1 MGSPAWRARA
11 GAGTVTSVPGLPD
24 ALASHLR
31 AFREELAAP
40 RARLRY
46 AVIAL
51 ALVLGLLL
59 ARGGTVPARSGAL
72 GALVALAAALL
83 ALDVRARRRTSGP
96 REVLNHIVRPA
107 APAEA
112 ERARRALT
120 LLETRDGTSRE
131 LAELH
136 VARAFAAIP
145 EGQVVGR
152 ARRLAF
158 RFRVGAGLVVAVA
171 AGSCA
176 QNPWGLVEGADVLV
190 ARGGRAPV
198 DLVWLAQP
206 ELSAR
211 APDYLHRGER
221 HEPYGEELELPRG
234 TLLSFRGTP
243 IHSGRRLAMTDGKVE
258 VPFVDD
264 GTGAVV
270 ARWSLADTAELRVVA
285 RFGDVVIEEPA
296 HTRVTSIPDAT
307 PVVTLEGAPRTISL
321 ARDADSVEIP
331 IRYHAEDDHG
341 LREVHLV
348 LRAGA
353 REERRVLSRLDG
365 ETRTDRGGHVLRP
378 TDPFFKRSHVPVE
391 VRVAAKDND
400 PITGPKW
407 GESEALTVVPPD
419 VGEPEAMRLDAL
431 RAVRRAYVDALAYRL
446 RHGEAGQDA
455 IDAARLH
462 ELSSKAAERLSEVLG
477 GSFSGL
483 RISSRLSARLR
494 TSERRVV
501 AAERKE
507 ATSKSAEA
515 RRGARAAT
523 EQMALVVDAVI
534 RGLGHRD
541 ARTSAKELADVA
553 DDLSVGAAQAR
564 AKTASAAA
572 EGARM
577 DAAEAVLRGG
587 QRQLERLGWLGQ
599 DLGEITAAGLLR
611 VTRTRK
617 EADLLHA
624 ELAARDLAARLRQP
638 DPSFGSR
645 GGGGGKGEGGESSG
659 QPGQGEGEGD
669 GSGSG
674 GGKGEG
680 SDAERAFNEAA
691 QGLDRLAAEHAE
703 NMGKVEQALAEG
715 ASEED
720 RKALMEEAK
729 KHADAVREAVRDL
742 PSVGGGS
749 GSWTSKGAASR
760 ELAEQMAQ
768 SLEQG
773 SPADAVSG
781 GRSAMAALEEAKR
794 LASRGGLMRS
804 GASQELL
811 DEAQRKLGPELRW
824 AEDRL
829 AQMKA
834 RAQARARGDLAK
846 HGSAEGQLSD
856 KATDLLK
863 KGETGGKGDGEGAL
877 PEPALDGLREAA
889 RAAREAAEALKHGDA
904 DRGQSAQR
912 EAQAK
917 LEAARRAL
925 GSSNDDGEA
934 DLNPRGADG
943 ATPIPKADA
952 HKGPEEFRK
961 RVLRGLGQPA
971 AGRQRDAVTRYA
983 EGLLR

>member
-1 MGSPAWRARA
+1 MGSPAWRPRARA
-11 GAGTVTSVPGLPD
+11 GSVTLVSGLPD
-24 ALASHLR
+24 ALASHVR
-31 AFREELAAP
+31 AFRQELAAP
-40 RARLRY
+40 RARLQY

-51 ALVLGLLL
+51 VSVLALLL
-59 ARGGTVPARSGAL
+59 ARGGTTAARAGAVGAFGALAAGL
-72 GALVALAAALL
+72 GALSA
-83 ALDVRARRRTSGP
+83 RARRRGAAP
-96 REVLNHIVRPA
+96 REVLDDIVRPA

-112 ERARRALT
+112 DRARRALT
-120 LLETRDGTSRE
+120 LLDATDGTSRE

-145 EGQVVGR
+145 EREVVGR
-152 ARRLAF
+152 ARRLAL
-158 RFRVGAGLVVAVA
+158 RFRVAAGLFGAVAV
-171 AGSCA
+171 GSCA
-176 QNPWGLVEGADVLV
+176 QNPWGLVEGADVLA
-190 ARGGRAPV
+190 ARDGHAPV
-198 DLVWLAQP
+198 HLVWLAQP
-206 ELSAR
+206 EIVAR

-221 HEPYGEELELPRG
+221 HEPFGEELELPRG

-243 IHSGRRLAMTDGKVE
+243 VHSGRRLAMTDGAVE

-270 ARWSLADTAELRVVA
+270 ARWPLADTAELRVVA

-296 HTRVTSIPDAT
+296 RTRVTSIPDAA

-321 ARDADSVEIP
+321 ARDADSTEIP
-331 IRYHAEDDHG
+331 IRYHVEDDHG

-365 ETRTDRGGHVLRP
+365 ETRTDHGGHVLRP

-407 GESEALTVVPPD
+407 GESAALTVVPPD

-431 RAVRRAYVDALAYRL
+431 RAVRRAYVEALAYRL
-446 RHGEAGQDA
+446 GHGEAGQPAMDGV
-455 IDAARLH
+455 RLR
-462 ELSSKAAERLSEVLG
+462 ELSSKAGERLAEVLG
-477 GSFSGL
+477 ESFSGL
-483 RISSRLSARLR
+483 RVNSRVAARLR
-494 TSERRVV
+494 ATERRLV

-507 ATSKSAEA
+507 AVAKGAEA
-515 RRGARAAT
+515 RRAARAAT

-534 RGLGHRD
+534 RGFGQRD
-541 ARTSAKELADVA
+541 TRTASKELADVA
-553 DDLSVGAAQAR
+553 DDLSLGAAQAR
-564 AKTASAAA
+564 TKTATGPASD
-572 EGARM
+572 ARM
-577 DAAEAVLRGG
+577 DAAEVVLRGG
-587 QRQLERLGWLGQ
+587 QRQLDRLGWLGQ
-599 DLGEITAAGLLR
+599 DLAELTDAGLLR
-611 VTRTRK
+611 VTRARK
-617 EADLLHA
+617 ASDLLHA

-645 GGGGGKGEGGESSG
+645 GGGGRGGVDGAGG
-659 QPGQGEGEGD
+659 QPGDGEGAGD
-669 GSGSG
+669 GA
-674 GGKGEG
+674 GKGDDEG
-680 SDAERAFNEAA
+680 SDADAAFAEAA
-691 QGLDRLAAEHAE
+691 RELDRLASAHAE
-703 NMGKVEQALAEG
+703 NMGKVDQALADG

-742 PSVGGGS
+742 PSVGSGS
-749 GSWTSKGAASR
+749 SSWTSKGAASR

-781 GRSAMAALEEAKR
+781 GRSAIAALDEAKR
-794 LASRGGLMRS
+794 VAARGGSMRG
-804 GASQELL
+804 GAPQELL
-811 DEAQRKLGPELRW
+811 DEAQRKLAPELRW

-834 RAQARARGDLAK
+834 RAQARARAELAK
-846 HGSAEGQLSD
+846 HGGAEAQLAD
-856 KATDLLK
+856 KATDLQR
-863 KGETGGKGDGEGAL
+863 KGEGQAL
-877 PEPALDGLREAA
+877 PEAAVDGLREAA
-889 RAAREAAEALKHGDA
+889 RAAHDAADALQRGDA

-912 EAQAK
+912 DAQAK

-925 GSSNDDGEA
+925 GSPGDDTDDA
-934 DLNPRGADG
+934 DPRSAGA
-943 ATPIPKADA
+943 APIPKADA

>member
-1 MGSPAWRARA
+1 M
-11 GAGTVTSVPGLPD
+11 PGLPA
-24 ALASHLR
+24 ALASHVR

-51 ALVLGLLL
+51 TSVLALLL
-59 ARGGTVPARSGAL
+59 ARGGTTSARAGAAGAFVAL
-72 GALVALAAALL
+72 TAALVGLSA
-83 ALDVRARRRTSGP
+83 RARRRSVVPG
-96 REVLNHIVRPA
+96 EVLDDVVRPA

-112 ERARRALT
+112 DRARRALT
-120 LLETRDGTSRE
+120 LLEATDGTSRE

-145 EGQVVGR
+145 EARVVGR
-152 ARRLAF
+152 ARRLGL
-158 RFRVGAGLVVAVA
+158 RFRIAAGLLA
-171 AGSCA
+171 AAALGACA
-176 QNPWGLVEGADVLV
+176 QNPWGLVEGADVLA

-206 ELSAR
+206 EIAAR

-221 HEPYGEELELPRG
+221 QEPFGEELELPRG

-243 IHSGRRLAMTDGKVE
+243 VHGGRRLAMTDGKVE

-270 ARWSLADTAELRVVA
+270 ARWPLSETAALRVVA

-296 HTRVTSIPDAT
+296 STRVTSIPDAA

-321 ARDADSVEIP
+321 ARDADSTEIP
-331 IRYHAEDDHG
+331 IRYHVEDDHG

-407 GESEALTVVPPD
+407 GESEALTVLPPD

-431 RAVRRAYVDALAYRL
+431 RAVRRAYVDVLAYRL
-446 RHGEAGQDA
+446 GHGEAGQPA
-455 IDAARLH
+455 VDAARLR
-462 ELSSKAAERLSEVLG
+462 ELSGKAAERLAEVLG
-477 GSFSGL
+477 ESFSGL
-483 RISSRLSARLR
+483 RVNSRLSARLR
-494 TSERRVV
+494 ATERRLL

-507 ATSKSAEA
+507 AAAKGAEA
-515 RRGARAAT
+515 SRGARAAT
-523 EQMALVVDAVI
+523 EQMVLVVDAVV
-534 RGLGHRD
+534 RGLGQRD
-541 ARTSAKELADVA
+541 TRSTAKELADVA
-553 DDLSVGAAQAR
+553 DDLSLGASQAR
-564 AKTASAAA
+564 ARTATGPAAD
-572 EGARM
+572 ARM
-577 DAAEAVLRGG
+577 DAAEVVLRGG

-599 DLGEITAAGLLR
+599 DLAELTAAGLLR
-611 VTRTRK
+611 VARTRK
-617 EADLLHA
+617 AADLLHA
-624 ELAARDLAARLRQP
+624 ELAARDLAVRLRQP

-645 GGGGGKGEGGESSG
+645 GGGGRGEGDSSG
-659 QPGQGEGEGD
+659 QPGEGEGGGAGK
-669 GSGSG
+669 GSGSDG
-674 GGKGEG
+674 DEG
-680 SDAERAFNEAA
+680 SDADRAFNEAA
-691 QGLDRLAAEHAE
+691 QELDRLASAHAE
-703 NMGKVEQALAEG
+703 NMGKVDQALAEG

-742 PSVGGGS
+742 PSVGAGS

-781 GRSAMAALEEAKR
+781 GRSAMAALEEARR
-794 LASRGGLMRS
+794 LASHGGLLRS
-804 GASQELL
+804 GPSQALL

-834 RAQARARGDLAK
+834 RAQARAGGDLAK
-846 HGSAEGQLSD
+846 HGAVEGQLSD
-856 KATDLLK
+856 KATDLQK
-863 KGETGGKGDGEGAL
+863 KGEGAL
-877 PEPALDGLREAA
+877 PESALDGLREAA
-889 RAAREAAEALKHGDA
+889 RAAREASEALKRGDA
-904 DRGQSAQR
+904 DRGQTAQR
-912 EAQAK
+912 DAQAK

-925 GSSNDDGEA
+925 GSPSDDSAAEL
-934 DLNPRGADG
+934 DPRSPDG